1 MRNHCPHNR
10 ITNCSCTWKLVV
22 CSINLQVFFYLNLT
36 FISRRLD
43 KLRITVYNILIIR
56 FIVSMFFEERRY
68 VLLQREGTV

>member
-10 ITNCSCTWKLVV
+10 ITNCHYAWKLVG

-36 FISRRLD
+36 FTSRRLD